1 MNLKRSI
8 DPIAAAVVAYCD
20 AVDVPDFDATAV
32 VSWRRK
38 HTFKRERPREKP
50 LRIAASLAAMLALL
64 FVAFNISA
72 VVAEVERVFQAVTV
86 TAGRMTPMTIRV
98 VNIERARA
106 DMPFAVIEPPSIPG
120 APIVTVEEI
129 YGDASRSNPSVI
141 FEIHGAAPGRE
152 VMIVENTAARQ
163 LAPTLLTVRGPGEK
177 EIPRLHSLEPRI
189 SPGRRA
195 PTTVLHGSFAGEA
208 FTPTTWVTQGTRI
221 AVMSPPSFLTDS
233 QMRAIRRAM
242 SR

>member
-1 MNLKRSI
+1 MRMNPKRSI

-32 VSWRRK
+32 VSRRRK
-38 HTFKRERPREKP
+38 HTFERERSREKP

-98 VNIERARA
+98 V
-106 DMPFAVIEPPSIPG
+106 IEPPSIPG

-141 FEIHGAAPGRE
+141 FEIHGSAPGRE

-221 AVMSPPSFLTDS
+221 AVMSPPGFLTDS